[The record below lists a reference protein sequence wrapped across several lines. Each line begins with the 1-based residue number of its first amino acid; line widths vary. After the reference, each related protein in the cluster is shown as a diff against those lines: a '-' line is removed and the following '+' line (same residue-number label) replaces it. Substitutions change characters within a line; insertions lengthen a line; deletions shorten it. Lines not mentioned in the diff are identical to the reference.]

1 MNRQPQLRQKF
12 NNLLFYSKL
21 VNFPRVYFLTCV
33 MLTMYI
39 ICSSCMLY
47 AQETKLNKADL
58 ENERHKYQKKIAD
71 AMRLLESNDHNQKE
85 SMSKLQGLDK
95 QLNLRK
101 GLVEN
106 LQHEVLIYEEQIKDI
121 ESVIVRKKKELE
133 QFNKEYAKVVVAHA
147 QQEKSWARSVLVMYF
162 SASSWSE
169 LLSRRDYFKQYMQ
182 SRRKEMKNI
191 VRATDA
197 LKKQQQD
204 LIKIKAGK
212 DDLLNEENKQNQAL
226 EDDKE
231 TYNNTIDKLKH
242 NAKNL
247 KAEIENSKKSIAAI
261 DKIVL
266 EKIEKTQNTYTEP
279 DKITD
284 NKNPIEVEIAPKGR
298 EKVIRN
304 EDNTSVAKDGNV
316 VFTTFEKAKGFL
328 QLPVDDGIVT
338 GKFGNYQHPIYPK
351 VILDNHG
358 IDIRTKNGAKV
369 FAVFAG
375 EVIAINKVPGA
386 GILVMVQH
394 SKEYYTVYAKLQ
406 STKVKIG
413 SRVATNEQIGVVGLN
428 TDKVPELQFQ
438 IWKGTLKLDPE
449 TWIKQ

>member
-1 MNRQPQLRQKF
+1 MNRQQPKQLSV
-12 NNLLFYSKL
+12 YYKL
-21 VNFPRVYFLTCV
+21 VTSLQICFFIFMMC
-33 MLTMYI
+33 I
-39 ICSSCMLY
+39 ICSSELLY

-71 AMRLLESNDHNQKE
+71 AIRLLENNDHNQKE

-121 ESVIVRKKKELE
+121 ESVIVRKQKELE
-133 QFNKEYAKVVVAHA
+133 QFTQEYSKIVVAHA
-147 QQEKSWARSVLVMYF
+147 QQEKTWARSVLVMYF

-169 LLSRRDYFKQYMQ
+169 LLSRRDYFKQYTQ

-204 LIKIKAGK
+204 LIKLKAAK
-212 DDLLNEENKQNQAL
+212 DDLFNEESKENQAL
-226 EDDKE
+226 EESKE
-231 TYNNTIDKLKH
+231 AYNNTIDKLKH
-242 NAKNL
+242 HAKNL
-247 KAEIENSKKSIAAI
+247 KVDIENSKKSIAAI

-266 EKIEKTQNTYTEP
+266 ENIEKTKNTYNESTKTH
-279 DKITD
+279 DAKS
-284 NKNPIEVEIAPKGR
+284 PIEVEIAPKSSER
-298 EKVIRN
+298 VVRN
-304 EDNTSVAKDGNV
+304 EENKGITKDGNV
-316 VFTTFEKAKGFL
+316 VFSSFEKAKGFL

-369 FAVFAG
+369 FAVFGG
-375 EVIAINKVPGA
+375 EVIAINKVPGS

-406 STKVKIG
+406 SVKVKIG
-413 SRVATNEQIGVVGLN
+413 SRIAINEQIGVVGLN
-428 TDKVPELQFQ
+428 SDKVSELQFQ

>member
-1 MNRQPQLRQKF
+1 MNRQQPKQF
-12 NNLLFYSKL
+12 SAYYKL
-21 VNFPRVYFLTCV
+21 VTSLQICFFIFMMC
-33 MLTMYI
+33 I
-39 ICSSCMLY
+39 ICSSELLY

-71 AMRLLESNDHNQKE
+71 AIRLLENNDHNQKE

-121 ESVIVRKKKELE
+121 ESVIVRKQKELE
-133 QFNKEYAKVVVAHA
+133 QFTKEYSKIVVAHA
-147 QQEKSWARSVLVMYF
+147 QQEKTWARSVLVMYF

-169 LLSRRDYFKQYMQ
+169 LLSRRDYFKQYTQ

-204 LIKIKAGK
+204 LIKLKAVK

-226 EDDKE
+226 EESKE
-231 TYNNTIDKLKH
+231 AYNNTIDKLKH
-242 NAKNL
+242 HAKNL
-247 KAEIENSKKSIAAI
+247 KVAIENSKKSIAAI

-266 EKIEKTQNTYTEP
+266 ENIEKTKNTYNESAKTH
-279 DKITD
+279 DAKS
-284 NKNPIEVEIAPKGR
+284 PIEVEIAPKGSER
-298 EKVIRN
+298 VVRN
-304 EDNTSVAKDGNV
+304 EKNKGIIKDGNV
-316 VFTTFEKAKGFL
+316 IFSSFEKAKGFL
-328 QLPVDDGIVT
+328 QLPVDDGIIT

-369 FAVFAG
+369 FAVFGG
-375 EVIAINKVPGA
+375 EVIAINKIPGS

-394 SKEYYTVYAKLQ
+394 SKEYYTVYAKLK
-406 STKVKIG
+406 SVKVKIG
-413 SRVATNEQIGVVGLN
+413 SRIAINEQIGVVELN
-428 TDKVPELQFQ
+428 VDKVSELQFQ